1 MLLWGFHVDC
11 LADLAAKL
19 DLGWYHLRTPLKPCH
34 SLNSGALTLWGNAQ
48 TLNDVDSPGAL
59 FRRQKDYAGVWST
72 TLAFEPDNECEEAG
86 TVVYYG
92 VNSYAAILIRKKG
105 DGREVVARW
114 KDEDVKVKV
123 SAASLQQL
131 LTLQEVWAPLP
142 SAGPITLTIQAEPLE
157 YTLLYGTEGADL
169 KALMTVP
176 STLIF
181 RGVYSPLETP
191 FTGAM
196 LGLFSQCT
204 DGEMCRTPA
213 VFSEAKWVT
222 N

>member
-1 MLLWGFHVDC
+1 M
-11 LADLAAKL
+11 
-19 DLGWYHLRTPLKPCH
+19 
-34 SLNSGALTLWGNAQ
+34 WGNAQ

-72 TLAFEPDNECEEAG
+72 ILSFEPDNQCEEAG

-92 VNSYAAILIRKKG
+92 VNSYAAILIRKKV

-114 KDEDVKVKV
+114 KDVDVQVKVRD
-123 SAASLQQL
+123 SRERQL
-131 LTLQEVWAPLP
+131 LTMQEVSAPLP
-142 SAGPITLTIQAEPLE
+142 SAGPVTLTIQAEPLE

-169 KALMTVP
+169 KALTTVP

-204 DGEMCRTPA
+204 DGEMCRAPA
-213 VFSEAKWVT
+213 VFTQAKWVPK
-222 N
+222 